1 MQKPEEFRNPTRPEF
16 SGFSWAWHEK
26 PEILLSEPR
35 PDPDL
40 TIRVRVF
47 SRVSRVF
54 WTLKCSKTKICSTTG
69 MCSITGPMV

>member
-26 PEILLSEPR
+26 PETLLNETP
-35 PDPDL
+35 PDPDP

-47 SRVSRVF
+47 SRVSRVS
-54 WTLKCSKTKICSTTG
+54 WTLKFSIRG
-69 MCSITGPMV
+69 ICSITGIVL